1 MNPQALIDGLIAGS
15 TIGLGAIGLTLTY
28 SILRFANF
36 THGDFLAWG
45 AYLALSVSGLL
56 GGLAAGLGIGL
67 GAPVH
72 PFSFGWSLPLAVLGG
87 VTLTVLLAL
96 GLDRILFGRLRARG
110 ADVIIIVMASFGASM
125 ALRSLLEFIFTAK
138 PAYFTHALQIAK
150 PLGLGMRATPDQLL
164 VIGMTGSLVLALHLF
179 VTRTAIGRAMRAV
192 SENPDLA
199 GVYGINVDQIIR
211 MTWIIGAGLACLAGV
226 MAGLLVQIR
235 PYMGFDLLL
244 PLFAA
249 TILGGVGSIPGAM
262 LGGMIIGLAEAFA
275 VQIIGAEWRAAIS
288 FIILVLVLMLRP
300 QGLFGRKEA

>member
-1 MNPQALIDGLIAGS
+1 MNPQAFIDGLIAGS
-15 TIGLGAIGLTLTY
+15 TIGLGAIGLTLAY

-45 AYLALSVSGLL
+45 AYLTLTVSGLL
-56 GGLAAGLGIGL
+56 GGLAAGLG
-67 GAPVH
+67 APVH
-72 PFSFGWSLPLAVLGG
+72 PFSFGWGLPLAILGG
-87 VTLTVLLAL
+87 AALTVLLAL

-138 PAYFTHALQIAK
+138 PVYFTNALQIAK

-164 VIGMTGSLVLALHLF
+164 VIGMTAVLVVGLHLI
-179 VTRTAIGRAMRAV
+179 VTQTATGRAMRAV
-192 SENPDLA
+192 SENPALA
-199 GVYGINVDQIIR
+199 GVYGIDVAQIVRI
-211 MTWIIGAGLACLAGV
+211 TWVIGAGLACIAGV

-249 TILGGVGSIPGAM
+249 AILGGIGSIPGAM
-262 LGGMIIGLAEAFA
+262 LGGLIIGLAEAFT
-275 VQIIGAEWRAAIS
+275 VQIIGAEWRAAVS

>member
-1 MNPQALIDGLIAGS
+1 MNPQAFIDGLIAGS
-15 TIGLGAIGLTLTY
+15 TIGLGAIGLTLAY

-45 AYLALSVSGLL
+45 AYLTLTLFGLL
-56 GGLAAGLGIGL
+56 GGLAAGLGTPL
-67 GAPVH
+67 H
-72 PFSFGWSLPLAVLGG
+72 PFSFGWGLPLAMLGG
-87 VTLTVLLAL
+87 VALTVLLAL

-138 PAYFTHALQIAK
+138 PVYFTNALQIAK

-164 VIGMTGSLVLALHLF
+164 VIGLTVVLVAGLHLLL
-179 VTRTAIGRAMRAV
+179 TRSATGRAMRAV

-199 GVYGINVDQIIR
+199 GVYGINVTQVIR
-211 MTWIIGAGLACLAGV
+211 MTWVIGAGLACVAGV

-249 TILGGVGSIPGAM
+249 TILGGIGSIPGAM
-262 LGGMIIGLAEAFA
+262 LGGLIIGLAEAFA
-275 VQIIGAEWRAAIS
+275 VQIMGAEWRAAVS

-300 QGLFGRKEA
+300 QGLFGTRGA

>member
-1 MNPQALIDGLIAGS
+1 MNPQAFIDGLIAGS
-15 TIGLGAIGLTLTY
+15 TIGLGAIGLTLAY

-45 AYLALSVSGLL
+45 AYLTLSVSGLL
-56 GGLAAGLGIGL
+56 GGLAVGL
-67 GAPVH
+67 GAPVY
-72 PFSFGWSLPLAVLGG
+72 PFSFGWGLPLAVLGG
-87 VTLTVLLAL
+87 VTLTVSLAL

-138 PAYFTHALQIAK
+138 PVYFTNALQIAK

-164 VIGMTGSLVLALHLF
+164 VIGLTVVLVLGLHLL
-179 VTRTAIGRAMRAV
+179 VTRTATGRAMRAV

-199 GVYGINVDQIIR
+199 GVYGIDVNQVVRI
-211 MTWIIGAGLACLAGV
+211 TWIVGAGLACIAGV

-249 TILGGVGSIPGAM
+249 AILGGIGSIPGAM
-262 LGGMIIGLAEAFA
+262 LGGLIIGLTEAFA
-275 VQIIGAEWRAAIS
+275 VQIIGAEWRAAVS

-300 QGLFGRKEA
+300 QGLFGQRGV